1 LPKLAAEEVEQ
12 AVGQA
17 ALRVQE
23 LPAQDQLA
31 DRLAEEALPP
41 E

>member
-12 AVGQA
+12 AGQA